1 MDAFSGDLILPRDER
16 SSDDTGGKR
25 EPLMTKEQWR
35 EKAHQRVE
43 TRKQR
48 RIAYRQGN
56 QQATTPLPIDIDW
69 RPLKGSI
76 GLPDPA
82 SVTSFIMQGPIN
94 RKRALSHRES
104 HKLKISMDVKH
115 DGQVDNEDELY
126 ALRSGSDRSKSMDNL
141 DDLEVRYS
149 SLALCDIPICES

>member
-1 MDAFSGDLILPRDER
+1 MHDRDRRLPATGDHGDVR
-16 SSDDTGGKR
+16 G
-25 EPLMTKEQWR
+25 
-35 EKAHQRVE
+35 VE
-43 TRKQR
+43 V
-48 RIAYRQGN
+48 G
-56 QQATTPLPIDIDW
+56 
-69 RPLKGSI
+69 
-76 GLPDPA
+76 
-82 SVTSFIMQGPIN
+82 QGPIN

-149 SLALCDIPICES
+149 SLALCDTPVCES